1 MDCVLKAKTEL
12 TADVVVI
19 GGGTAGVFAAIS
31 AARTGAKTILIE
43 KNSVLGGTMTVA
55 NVNFPGLFFAWGKQI
70 INGPCWE
77 SVERTI
83 KLGGAKMPEITFKP
97 ERHWH
102 EQILL
107 NRFVYT
113 SVLFEMCEEAGVQ
126 VICNSML
133 SAVNETGE
141 HLIMTVTSKNG
152 LFAITTKTAVD
163 ATGDANLIQISGLP
177 VEKSKVQQ
185 PATLQNHISGYE
197 LNEDIENEIKEKFRF
212 ANMPGYINA
221 GNIISYLK
229 NKKLD
234 VHIPCVDADTS
245 IGKTQLERKA
255 YSQMLDLYAF
265 LRGIKGLENLEID
278 FVAEETG
285 VRETNRIVGEKT
297 ITAEDYINGVF
308 YQDSI
313 CYAFYPIDR
322 HVISGIE
329 QKFLKEN
336 VVPKIPYSALIP
348 KNSKRIIC
356 AGRCIGSDTD
366 ANSAVRVEA
375 VCMATGQ
382 AAGCAAAISAKRNVD
397 LKNVSYTELC
407 DSLTAIHA
415 IVPKENDFLS

>member
-1 MDCVLKAKTEL
+1 MELTFKPNTEL
-12 TADVVVI
+12 TSDVVVV

-77 SVERTI
+77 SIERTI
-83 KLGGAKMPEITFKP
+83 NLGGAKMPEITYKP

-107 NRFVYT
+107 NKFIYT
-113 SVLFEMCEEAGVQ
+113 SVLFEMCEEAGVE
-126 VICNSML
+126 VMCNSML
-133 SAVNETGE
+133 SAVNETDD
-141 HLIMTVTSKNG
+141 HLIMNITDKNG
-152 LFAITTKTAVD
+152 LFSIRTKTAVD
-163 ATGDANLIQISGLP
+163 ATGDANLIQMAGFP
-177 VEKSKVQQ
+177 VVKSQVQQ
-185 PATLQNHISGYE
+185 PATSQNHISGYE
-197 LNEDIENEIKEKFRF
+197 LNEDIENEIREKFQSAKMPDYIT
-212 ANMPGYINA
+212 AN
-221 GNIISYLK
+221 NIIFYLK
-229 NKKLD
+229 KNKFD
-234 VHIPCVDADTS
+234 IHIPCIDADTS
-245 IGKTQLERKA
+245 RGKTQLERNA
-255 YSQMLDLYAF
+255 YSQLLALYTF
-265 LRGIKGLENLEID
+265 LRSIKGLENLEID
-278 FVAEETG
+278 FVAGETG

-308 YQDSI
+308 YRDSI

-329 QKFLKEN
+329 QRFLKEN

-382 AAGCAAAISAKRNVD
+382 AAGCAAAIAGKRD
-397 LKNVSYTELC
+397 IELKNVSYKELC
-407 DSLTAIHA
+407 DSLIAIHA
-415 IVPKENDFLS
+415 IVPKKNNFS